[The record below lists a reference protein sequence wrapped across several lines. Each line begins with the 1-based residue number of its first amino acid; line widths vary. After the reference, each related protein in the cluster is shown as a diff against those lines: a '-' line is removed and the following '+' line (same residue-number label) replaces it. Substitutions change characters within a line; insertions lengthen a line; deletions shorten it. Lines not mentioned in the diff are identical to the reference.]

1 MEERVEGKAVSLAIQ
16 HRERETEG
24 GQYNNQDKARV
35 RYSMKMDN
43 NGDYDDYRKASGL
56 GK

>member
-1 MEERVEGKAVSLAIQ
+1 MEGKAVSLAIQ